1 MRTAVVLLTRDLR
14 VHDNPALATACA
26 SAEAVVPLYV
36 LDPALLGRSPNRD
49 RFLHQS
55 LADLRSALIDRG
67 GDLVVRRGDPV
78 AETIRL
84 AGQVGA
90 EAVAVSAD
98 VSRYA
103 RRREERLRKD
113 CDQHRL
119 ARFGFSQV

>member
-1 MRTAVVLLTRDLR
+1 MRTALVLLTRDLR
-14 VHDNPALATACA
+14 GHDNPAPAAA
-26 SAEAVVPLYV
+26 GGSADAVVPLYV
-36 LDPALLGRSPNRD
+36 LAPALLGRSPNRD

-78 AETIRL
+78 AETTRL
-84 AGQVGA
+84 AAEVGA

-103 RRREERLRKD
+103 RRRDERLRKD
-113 CDQHRL
+113 CDQ
-119 ARFGFSQV
+119 